1 MVGLREVPWASFP
14 SPPPHGPSSF
24 LCLFPGT
31 SFSRAECFPG
41 PRTRAEDQKAGVC
54 VGGVSPIGFT
64 EKQCLKHLGRRPV
77 PSWVQAGSGRGPHGV
92 EASWAGREGP
102 RCAAVSGSVRV
113 QSGGWKGPRPHVHC
127 PCEAGRD
134 PARQGDRV

>member
-1 MVGLREVPWASFP
+1 MLREDPMVGLREVPWASFP

-54 VGGVSPIGFT
+54 VCGGGVSNW
-64 EKQCLKHLGRRPV
+64 LY
-77 PSWVQAGSGRGPHGV
+77 
-92 EASWAGREGP
+92 
-102 RCAAVSGSVRV
+102 
-113 QSGGWKGPRPHVHC
+113 
-127 PCEAGRD
+127 
-134 PARQGDRV
+134 